1 MFETKLERIDGQL
14 TPSERTLLA
23 YIQANRDSIAFESGS
38 SLAEKSGVSPVT
50 VSRFLRRLGYKG
62 GIKGLKEDLRD
73 DIRVQSLFNEAVV
86 ERVQAESDTLM
97 SQLNAEIDSLISFWS
112 QLGKPRWQ
120 EIVQLVSNADR
131 VFVCGFQTVSGLAE
145 DFANRLALAR
155 PNVQFLNLYGGVLG
169 SWIDSESERSCVILV
184 DIAPYAEMGVAFA
197 KDCQDKAVDLV
208 VFTDEYD
215 IARHVSTPHIVTL
228 KTKTGLMLE
237 STGVLTTALNVLLHS
252 VASQCKG
259 QLKRRLEIYHQ
270 RVANLKLY
278 RP

>member
-1 MFETKLERIDGQL
+1 MLESKLEKIKGQL

-38 SLAEKSGVSPVT
+38 TLAVKSGVSPNT
-50 VSRFLRRLGYKG
+50 VSRFLNRLGYLG

-73 DIRVQSLFNEAVV
+73 DIRVQSIFNEAVLA
-86 ERVQAESDTLM
+86 RVQSESGALLP
-97 SQLNAEIDSLISFWS
+97 QLNAEIDSLISFWS

-120 EIVQLVSNADR
+120 EIVHLISNADR

-155 PNVQFLNLYGGVLG
+155 PNVQFLDLYSGVLG
-169 SWIDSESERSCVILV
+169 PWIDGESERNCVILV
-184 DIAPYAEMGVAFA
+184 DTAPYAEIGAAFA
-197 KDCQDKAVDLV
+197 KDCQGKGVDLV

-215 IARHVSTPHIVTL
+215 IARHLTTPHIVTL

-237 STGVLTTALNVLLHS
+237 STGVLTTALNVLLHC

-259 QLKRRLEIYHQ
+259 QLKRRLDIYHQ